1 MATFA
6 PLHFSL
12 LNQRHDLTDVVWPRM
27 NEQTVSTFAFIAICV
42 LLKQYID
49 HADTEVMINFTFIMH
64 SCENIIL
71 Q

>member
-27 NEQTVSTFAFIAICV
+27 NEQEVTTFAFIAICV
-42 LLKQYID
+42 LLKLFITQI
-49 HADTEVMINFTFIMH
+49 MINFTFIMH